1 LQHFKD
7 AQRIATMPKKT
18 PRKAEGFI
26 KEKVRDSVKYRYFP
40 ELWYLIDNFFSTV
53 RNKHLLEI
61 GYGMGLI
68 GEAFGKTG
76 WRLTCLDQSIS
87 SLASLKERL
96 SQANVHATFE
106 QSDLLK
112 FPLASHS
119 FDAAICI
126 NTLEFQTRPSDTL
139 REISRVLRPGGRAAI
154 VAFNK
159 FSPWGVEAV
168 ARNVRD
174 VGRSESQ
181 YRAFAKY
188 EFVKMLKM
196 AGFSI
201 ISVKERACYLPGS
214 KNPNG
219 ITLPLTG
226 AFVGLVTKPA
236 ANGQPAPLA

>member
-1 LQHFKD
+1 MARSSGSREKGRSSFLN
-7 AQRIATMPKKT
+7 T
-18 PRKAEGFI
+18 
-26 KEKVRDSVKYRYFP
+26 KVRASVKLRYFP

-76 WRLTCLDQSIS
+76 WRITCLDQSIA

-96 SQANVHATFE
+96 NLANVSANFE

-112 FPLASHS
+112 FPLSSHA
-119 FDAAICI
+119 FEAAICI
-126 NTLEFQTRPSDTL
+126 NTLEFQSRPSDTL

-154 VAFNK
+154 VCFNRY
-159 FSPWGVEAV
+159 SPWGLEAV

-174 VGRSESQ
+174 VDRNENQ

-188 EFVKMLKM
+188 ELIKMIKM

-201 ISVKERACYLPGS
+201 VAVKERACYLPGS
-214 KNPNG
+214 VNPSG
-219 ITLPLTG
+219 FSLPLAG
-226 AFVGLVTKPA
+226 AFVALVTKPVDTKKDK
-236 ANGQPAPLA
+236 

>member
-1 LQHFKD
+1 MN
-7 AQRIATMPKKT
+7 RSKT
-18 PRKAEGFI
+18 PPNSGPGFLN
-26 KEKVRDSVKYRYFP
+26 EKVRASVKYRYFP

-76 WRLTCLDQSIS
+76 WRLTCIDQSIS

-96 SQANVHATFE
+96 NLANVHASFE

-112 FPLASHS
+112 FPLANQS

-139 REISRVLRPGGRAAI
+139 REIARVLRPGGRAAI
-154 VAFNK
+154 VTFNK
-159 FSPWGVEAV
+159 YSPWGLESV

-174 VGRSESQ
+174 VGRSENQ

-201 ISVKERACYLPGS
+201 VAVKDRARYLPGS

-219 ITLPLTG
+219 LMIPLTG
-226 AFVGLVTKPA
+226 AFVGLVTKPTE
-236 ANGQPAPLA
+236 GSQTAPLA